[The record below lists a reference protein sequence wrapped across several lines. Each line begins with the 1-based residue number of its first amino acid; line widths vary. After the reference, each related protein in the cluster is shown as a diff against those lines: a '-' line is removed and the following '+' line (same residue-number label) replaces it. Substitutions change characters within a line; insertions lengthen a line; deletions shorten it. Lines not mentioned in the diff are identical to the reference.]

1 MKKIHDWELCY
12 RWILNEKCCLHRLAW
27 YAEKKAVEAHKIVEE
42 DSSEQ
47 SYFIYAITLTV
58 ITVGNIVI
66 SIINFIFAPFT
77 IILKCVEI
85 LFKKDILK
93 IAFSI
98 KFLLILK
105 FQLVNL
111 LNLDKYHLFL
121 FSQSLKIYITHNILS
136 MMTKKR
142 YLWDTCTLKN
152 IFSYKFKILFWKNSK

>member
-1 MKKIHDWELCY
+1 MTINSLFLMKKIHDWELCWN

-58 ITVGNIVI
+58 ITVGNIVTL
-66 SIINFIFAPFT
+66 IINFIFAPLI

-93 IAFSI
+93 IAFFI

-105 FQLVNL
+105 FQLINL
-111 LNLDKYHLFL
+111 LNLDKYHLFF

-136 MMTKKR
+136 MMTKKIPLR
-142 YLWDTCTLKN
+142 YLYIKKYFF
-152 IFSYKFKILFWKNSK
+152 I